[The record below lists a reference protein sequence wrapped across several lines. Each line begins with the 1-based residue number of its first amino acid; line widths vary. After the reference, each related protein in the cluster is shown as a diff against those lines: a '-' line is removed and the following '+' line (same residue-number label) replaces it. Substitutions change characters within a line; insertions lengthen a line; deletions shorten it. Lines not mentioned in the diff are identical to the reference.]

1 MPLDQILDLPTGV
14 LVLLGVVVVI
24 ELALLVVGVVAW
36 VRTPEGQMPKPNK
49 WVWLVLILFVQILGP
64 LTFLLVRRSEARY
77 AAVAEPE
84 ATPGARHA
92 AGRTA
97 ADTADLLYGQR
108 EDKDPT

>member
-14 LVLLGVVVVI
+14 LVLLGVVLVI

-64 LTFLLVRRSEARY
+64 ITFLLVRRSEARY
-77 AAVAEPE
+77 AAAAAQPE
-84 ATPGARHA
+84 ALPGARHA
-92 AGRTA
+92 AARA
-97 ADTADLLYGQR
+97 ADDTADLLYGRR
-108 EDKDPT
+108 EDGQ